1 MYVNSVVREVG
12 SQHATISFSCPMALR
27 KTSLLNALKDA
38 EGR

>member
-1 MYVNSVVREVG
+1 MTSGVREVG

-38 EGR
+38 KGR